1 MRCSLPFWNSIVMRM
16 NEKELP
22 LHLLD
27 WYVIRGTSRL
37 FHCRFL
43 ARFRVREFHFRI
55 LGWVCVLLG
64 EGRTVFCSFCPG
76 CQCYLAFSFALIDFS
91 MQFGVSFPILRGDLS
106 LFKLLQWSI
115 ILFLLLTELPKLLI
129 SKRIFL
135 AKLHDFLVNLA
146 K

>member
-1 MRCSLPFWNSIVMRM
+1 M
-16 NEKELP
+16 
-22 LHLLD
+22 
-27 WYVIRGTSRL
+27 
-37 FHCRFL
+37 
-43 ARFRVREFHFRI
+43 
-55 LGWVCVLLG
+55 
-64 EGRTVFCSFCPG
+64 
-76 CQCYLAFSFALIDFS
+76 DFS

-106 LFKLLQWSI
+106 LSKLLQWSI